1 MPNKG
6 AKSESNALKT
16 TLPKGA
22 RALLD
27 ALVDS
32 EEVGDSHS
40 AVIAFLVETKLRE
53 YVKDGTLMRPTSRK
67 RSKKL

>member
-6 AKSESNALKT
+6 AKSDANALKT

-27 ALVDS
+27 QLVDL
-32 EEVGDSHS
+32 EEFGDSHS
-40 AVIAFLVETKLRE
+40 AVIAHLVESALHE
-53 YVKDGTLMRPTSRK
+53 YVKDGTLKRRPLRK
-67 RSKKL
+67 KPKGR